1 MTQSKETILVTGA
14 AGFIGSR
21 LVRKLLE
28 AKKHVCVFV
37 RPSSDLS
44 RMKDVIS
51 SVHVIQGDLSDGARL
66 AAQINEVKPSGIFHL
81 AASNIASGVTE
92 SDEKLI
98 TTNIQGMVNLVRA
111 VESIDYRFF
120 IQAGTFLEYGAK
132 GRPVRETEVCEP
144 QELYSI
150 TKLAA
155 TLYGQGT
162 ARIRKKPIV
171 SLRVFTPYG
180 PGTQEKRFLYEVI
193 TRALK
198 NEDIRATA
206 PTTSRDFIYV
216 DDLIALLLEASERAG
231 EYGGEIFNAG
241 GGRAVT
247 FKEVIEYVLR
257 ATGSS
262 ST

>member
-120 IQAGTFLEYGAK
+120 IQTGTFLEYGAK

-155 TLYGQGT
+155 TLYGKERPGYAKNPSSRCAFSRPT
-162 ARIRKKPIV
+162 VPEPKKKDFYTRL
-171 SLRVFTPYG
+171 LRG
-180 PGTQEKRFLYEVI
+180 P
-193 TRALK
+193 
-198 NEDIRATA
+198 
-206 PTTSRDFIYV
+206 
-216 DDLIALLLEASERAG
+216 
-231 EYGGEIFNAG
+231 
-241 GGRAVT
+241 
-247 FKEVIEYVLR
+247 
-257 ATGSS
+257 
-262 ST
+262 